1 MIEEIKNPLELSI
14 ILINETKSKEEK
26 TNYTFFNKEKI
37 FYIKKEKKS
46 LLGRKTKNQINSND
60 NTHTKKKRDNIITKI
75 KRNIYNHSLEL
86 INLLL
91 KESKNNKIK
100 GIELKKIDNSFI
112 MVYKKEENLNLLNLT
127 IKEILSSKISTK
139 CINLTKDY
147 NKDKISFILKQNDK
161 YINEILNK
169 TFREMLNIY
178 CDNNV
183 ENNIFKDFKRL
194 NDDILFF
201 KNKNEDSNYIELYKT
216 IANEFEKVINDIFP
230 RRKRKKI

>member
-1 MIEEIKNPLELSI
+1 LIEEINNPLELSI

-147 NKDKISFILKQNDK
+147 NKDYIKKLFI
-161 YINEILNK
+161 
-169 TFREMLNIY
+169 
-178 CDNNV
+178 
-183 ENNIFKDFKRL
+183 
-194 NDDILFF
+194 
-201 KNKNEDSNYIELYKT
+201 
-216 IANEFEKVINDIFP
+216 
-230 RRKRKKI
+230 KKLL